1 MMGKLGKES
10 LDKSDIKSAFRLL
23 RISPA
28 DFELLD
34 FKLDEHFF
42 VNKIVLFGSSIS
54 KVSGRNVLS
63 YYTGLLNNTQ
73 ADTCN
78 S

>member
-34 FKLDEHFF
+34 FKLDEHF
-42 VNKIVLFGSSIS
+42 L
-54 KVSGRNVLS
+54 
-63 YYTGLLNNTQ
+63 
-73 ADTCN
+73 
-78 S
+78 